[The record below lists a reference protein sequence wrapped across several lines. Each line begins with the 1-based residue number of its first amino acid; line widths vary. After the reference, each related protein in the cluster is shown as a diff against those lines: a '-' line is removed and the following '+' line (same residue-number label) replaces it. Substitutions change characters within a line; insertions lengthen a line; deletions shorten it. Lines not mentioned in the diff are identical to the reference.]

1 MFCYSSH
8 GSSFFVLVQR
18 GVCDGQNVCMKYFA
32 YTTTLFASNPF
43 AIWGGLSLLHH
54 QTPGNNEK
62 FLEILGHDEI
72 MMVYVWEENR
82 KNIIGRRKIWRK
94 VCYGLNI
101 GLPTWPVRQSVMLRV
116 RQAGNKNLTSQEL
129 DWNYTPTTPSEVLDY
144 SPSPTWREGAH

>member
-8 GSSFFVLVQR
+8 GSSFFVLVQK

-82 KNIIGRRKIWRK
+82 KNIIGRRKI
-94 VCYGLNI
+94 
-101 GLPTWPVRQSVMLRV
+101 
-116 RQAGNKNLTSQEL
+116 
-129 DWNYTPTTPSEVLDY
+129 
-144 SPSPTWREGAH
+144 